1 VLSGKS
7 DGKYFYRVRYTPPD
21 EPQGAMWSEVVNVSV
36 EHHSLP
42 KAVGFF
48 ISGLIVFAATLFMII
63 NGARK
68 SGN

>member
-1 VLSGKS
+1 
-7 DGKYFYRVRYTPPD
+7 
-21 EPQGAMWSEVVNVSV
+21 MWSEVVNVSV